1 MSTHDPTLPD
11 NDPLPRSSDENPSEQ
26 TQPKAKRELPVVSVP
41 HDDDMIAQEMADL
54 FEEDQVTHQH
64 GSAEPEGD

>member
-1 MSTHDPTLPD
+1 MTPQDD
-11 NDPLPRSSDENPSEQ
+11 RIENE
-26 TQPKAKRELPVVSVP
+26 QPKPSAETPEKPKSPKKLNVVSVP
-41 HDDDMIAQEMADL
+41 SDQDMIAQEMAEL